1 MTIEDCYVKKI
12 ECGIRGIKLGTKKP
26 SDVNIADALEKL
38 KVVNDGLY
46 EDLLNKYLKT
56 MESYSKRIENKR

>member
-26 SDVNIADALEKL
+26 SEVDINEALEKL
-38 KVVNDGLY
+38 KKVNDGLY
-46 EDLLNKYLKT
+46 EDLLKKYIT
-56 MESYSKRIENKR
+56 IMESYNKRIANKC